1 MNKRIRLIVAVLLV
15 IGAMTFLLVNGMQQG
30 VGRILTIEEALA
42 QELHKD
48 IAFIQMEGEVDYTTV
63 KYEPLKPRLIFD
75 ITDGVNKITVLFNDV
90 KPDNFDSGYPII
102 VEGSFQQNGI
112 FKADKLLIKCP
123 SKYEEAVN

>member
-1 MNKRIRLIVAVLLV
+1 VNKRIRLIVAVLLV